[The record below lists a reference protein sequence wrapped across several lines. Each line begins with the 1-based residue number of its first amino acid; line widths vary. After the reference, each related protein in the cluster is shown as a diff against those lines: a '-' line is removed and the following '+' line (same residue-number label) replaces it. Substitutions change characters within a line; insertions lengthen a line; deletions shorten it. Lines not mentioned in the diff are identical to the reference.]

1 MLRKWLAAT
10 AVATTLV
17 VAGAGCGS
25 NDNSA
30 RNSGTGKAP
39 VAVPANDAREKD
51 AEQRALAAYSGYLEA
66 ARIAEGIPDPNHP
79 GLRKYLADP
88 LLTTVRVAISDVK
101 EHGAMRTGKLKSDPR
116 VTAVSLDT
124 VPATV
129 TIQDCLDAS
138 GYRMV
143 YAANRKKQV
152 PGHAAGRY
160 VATATAALFDDG
172 RWLIS
177 SGVAHRDQPC

>member
-1 MLRKWLAAT
+1 MACAAIT
-10 AVATTLV
+10 TTLV
-17 VAGAGCGS
+17 VTGAGCGS
-25 NDNSA
+25 DDHSSDNSLA
-30 RNSGTGKAP
+30 AKAP
-39 VAVPANDAREKD
+39 VSDPRKEAREKE
-51 AEQRALAAYSGYLEA
+51 AEQKALAAYAGYLDA

-101 EHGAMRTGKLKSDPR
+101 EHGAMRTGTLISDPR

-143 YAANRKKQV
+143 YAANRKKPV

-160 VATATAALFDDG
+160 VATATAALYDDG

>member
-1 MLRKWLAAT
+1 VLKKWLT
-10 AVATTLV
+10 GAVAMAVAMTTLS
-17 VAGAGCGS
+17 GCGS
-25 NDNSA
+25 DDDSA
-30 RNSGTGKAP
+30 RFSTTPEIATESDP
-39 VAVPANDAREKD
+39 RE
-51 AEQRALAAYSGYLEA
+51 EQAKESALRVYSGYLEA
-66 ARIAEGIPDPNHP
+66 TRVAEAIPDPHHP
-79 GLRKYLADP
+79 ELAKYLADP

-101 EHGAMRTGKLKSDPR
+101 ENGAMRTGKLVSDPR

-138 GYRMV
+138 GYKMV
-143 YAANRKKQV
+143 DARNKKAV

-160 VATATAALFDDG
+160 VATATATLYADG

-177 SGVAHRDQPC
+177 AGTAHRDQPC